1 MEEQK
6 KYMQNR
12 RLVTFICDNCG
23 KETQKPLSEYN
34 RNIKLGRKNFCCRA
48 CSATYRC
55 NLYKNTPTEA
65 QLQAQQNIKN
75 YCQNHKDELTPFRYS
90 LRNAK
95 KRFKEFHLTL
105 EDLKQVWEQQNSIC
119 PYTGLK
125 LYLPTWNKKGSCEQL
140 WRRASLDRIDS
151 SKGYVVGNVQFVST
165 PINLMKSTMSDLETK
180 QYLKLISFYT
190 SHFCEDETISSSQN
204 EMLGAQAGN

>member
-1 MEEQK
+1 
-6 KYMQNR
+6 MQNR

-23 KETQKPLSEYN
+23 KEAQKPLSEYN

-55 NLYKNTPTEA
+55 NLYKDTPTEA

-75 YCQNHKDELTPFRYS
+75 YAGSHKDEWTPFRYS

-95 KRFKEFHLTL
+95 KRFKEFNLTL
-105 EDLKQVWEQQNSIC
+105 EDLKQVWEQQNGIC

-140 WRRASLDRIDS
+140 WCRASLDRIDS

-165 PINLMKSTMSDLETK
+165 PINFMKSTMSDLETK
-180 QYLKLISFYT
+180 QYLKLISSYT

>member
-1 MEEQK
+1 MEELK

-23 KETQKPLSEYN
+23 CEAQKPQSEYN
-34 RNIKLGRKNFCCRA
+34 RNIKLGRKNFCCRS
-48 CSATYRC
+48 CSCTYRC
-55 NLYKNTPTEA
+55 NLYKDTPTEA

-75 YCQNHKDELTPFRYS
+75 YCQNHKDEWTPFRYS
-90 LRNAK
+90 FRNAK
-95 KRFKEFHLTL
+95 KRFKEFNLTL
-105 EDLKQVWEQQNSIC
+105 EDLKQIWEQQNGIC

-140 WRRASLDRIDS
+140 WCRASLDRIDS
-151 SKGYVVGNVQFVST
+151 SKGYVVGNVQFIST
-165 PINLMKSTMSDLETK
+165 PINFMKSTMSDLETK

-190 SHFCEDETISSSQN
+190 SHFCEDGTISSPQK
-204 EMLGAQAGN
+204 EVLGALAGN

>member
-1 MEEQK
+1 MEELK

-12 RLVTFICDNCG
+12 RLITFICDNCG
-23 KETQKPLSEYN
+23 KEAQKPLSEYN

-55 NLYKNTPTEA
+55 NLYKDTPTES

-75 YCQNHKDELTPFRYS
+75 YCQNHKDEWTPFRYS

-95 KRFKEFHLTL
+95 KRFKEFNLTL
-105 EDLKQVWEQQNSIC
+105 EDLKQVWEQQNGIC

-125 LYLPTWNKKGSCEQL
+125 LYLPTWNKKGSYEQL
-140 WRRASLDRIDS
+140 WCRASLDRIDS

-165 PINLMKSTMSDLETK
+165 PINFMKSTMSDLETK
-180 QYLKLISFYT
+180 QYLKLISSYT

>member
-1 MEEQK
+1 
-6 KYMQNR
+6 MQNR
-12 RLVTFICDNCG
+12 RLVMFICDNCG
-23 KETQKPLSEYN
+23 KEAQKPLSEYN

-55 NLYKNTPTEA
+55 NLYKDTPTEA

-75 YCQNHKDELTPFRYS
+75 YCQNHKDEWTPFRYS

-105 EDLKQVWEQQNSIC
+105 EDLKQIWEQQAGIC

-125 LYLPTWNKKGSCEQL
+125 LELPTNTKCKNIWY
-140 WRRASLDRIDS
+140 RASLDRIDS
-151 SKGYVVGNVQFVST
+151 SKGYVIGNVQFVST
-165 PINLMKSTMSDLETK
+165 PINFMKSTMSDLETK

-190 SHFCEDETISSSQN
+190 SHFCEDETISSSQD

>member
-1 MEEQK
+1 MEETK

-23 KETQKPLSEYN
+23 KEAKKPLSEYN

-55 NLYKNTPTEA
+55 NLYKDTPTEA
-65 QLQAQQNIKN
+65 QLQVQQNIKK
-75 YCQNHKDELTPFRYS
+75 YCQNHKDGWTPFRYS

-95 KRFKEFHLTL
+95 KRFKEFNLTL
-105 EDLKQVWEQQNSIC
+105 EDLKQVWEQQNGIC

-125 LYLPTWNKKGSCEQL
+125 LHLPTWNKKGGCEQL
-140 WRRASLDRIDS
+140 WCRASLDRIDS
-151 SKGYVVGNVQFVST
+151 SKGYVKGNLQYVVL
-165 PINLMKSTMSDLETK
+165 PINFLKSTMSDLAVKRFLK
-180 QYLKLISFYT
+180 QISAYT
-190 SHFCEDETISSSQN
+190 STFAEDETISSHNNVS
-204 EMLGAQAGN
+204 GALAGN

>member
-23 KETQKPLSEYN
+23 KEAQKPLSEYN

-55 NLYKNTPTEA
+55 NLYKDTPTEA

-75 YCQNHKDELTPFRYS
+75 YCQNHKDEWTPFRYS

-95 KRFKEFHLTL
+95 KRFKEFNLTL
-105 EDLKQVWEQQNSIC
+105 EDLKQIWEQQDGVC

-125 LYLPTWNKKGSCEQL
+125 LYLPTWNKKGSYEQL
-140 WRRASLDRIDS
+140 WCRASLDRIDS
-151 SKGYVVGNVQFVST
+151 SKGYIVGNIQFVST

-190 SHFCEDETISSSQN
+190 SHFCEDGTISSPQK
-204 EMLGAQAGN
+204 EVLGALAGN

>member
-23 KETQKPLSEYN
+23 KEAQKPLSEYN
-34 RNIKLGRKNFCCRA
+34 RNIKLGRKNFCCRS

-55 NLYKNTPTEA
+55 NLYKDTPTEA

-90 LRNAK
+90 FRNAK
-95 KRFKEFHLTL
+95 KRFKEFNLTL
-105 EDLKQVWEQQNSIC
+105 EDLKQIWEQQAGIC

-125 LYLPTWNKKGSCEQL
+125 LKLPTYTKCKNIWY
-140 WRRASLDRIDS
+140 RASLDRIDS
-151 SKGYVVGNVQFVST
+151 SKGYIVGNVQFVST
-165 PINLMKSTMSDLETK
+165 PINFMKSTMSDLETK

>member
-1 MEEQK
+1 
-6 KYMQNR
+6 MQNR
-12 RLVTFICDNCG
+12 RSVTFICDNCG
-23 KETQKPLSEYN
+23 KEAQKPLSEYN

-55 NLYKNTPTEA
+55 NLYKDTPTEA

-75 YCQNHKDELTPFRYS
+75 YAGSRKDEWTPFRYS

-105 EDLKQVWEQQNSIC
+105 EDLKQIWEQQAGIC

-125 LYLPTWNKKGSCEQL
+125 LELPTYIKCKNIWY
-140 WRRASLDRIDS
+140 RASLDRIDS

>member
-1 MEEQK
+1 MEDIK

-23 KETQKPLSEYN
+23 CEAQKPLSEYN
-34 RNIKLGRKNFCCRA
+34 RNIKLGRKNFCCRS
-48 CSATYRC
+48 CSCVYR
-55 NLYKNTPTEA
+55 NKLYKDNLSNA

-75 YCQNHKDELTPFRYS
+75 YCKNRIDECTPFRYT
-90 LRNAK
+90 LHNVI
-95 KRFKEFHLTL
+95 KRFKEINITL
-105 EDLKQVWEQQNSIC
+105 EDLKDIWEQQNGIC

-125 LYLPTWNKKGSCEQL
+125 LYLPSWKKVGTAEQL
-140 WRRASLDRIDS
+140 WCRASLDRIDS
-151 SKGYVVGNVQFVST
+151 SKGYVVGNIQFIST
-165 PINLMKSTMSDLETK
+165 PINYMKNTMSDKETK
-180 QYLKLISFYT
+180 QYLKLISSYT

>member
-1 MEEQK
+1 
-6 KYMQNR
+6 MQNR
-12 RLVTFICDNCG
+12 RLVTFVCDNCG
-23 KETQKPLSEYN
+23 KEAQKPLSEYN

-55 NLYKNTPTEA
+55 NLYKDTPTEA
-65 QLQAQQNIKN
+65 QLQAQRNIKN
-75 YCQNHKDELTPFRYS
+75 YCQNHKDEWTPFRYS

-95 KRFKEFHLTL
+95 KRFKEFNLTL
-105 EDLKQVWEQQNSIC
+105 EDLKQIWEQQNGIC

-140 WRRASLDRIDS
+140 WCRASLDRIDS

-190 SHFCEDETISSSQN
+190 SHFCEDGTISSPQK
-204 EMLGAQAGN
+204 EVLGALAGN

>member
-1 MEEQK
+1 MEGQK

-23 KETQKPLSEYN
+23 KEAQKPISEYN

-55 NLYKNTPTEA
+55 NLYKDTPTEA
-65 QLQAQQNIKN
+65 QLQAQQNIKK
-75 YCQNHKDELTPFRYS
+75 YCQNHKDEWTPFRYS

-95 KRFKEFHLTL
+95 KRFKEFNLTL
-105 EDLKQVWEQQNSIC
+105 EDLKQVWEQQGGIC

-125 LYLPTWNKKGSCEQL
+125 LYLPTWKKKGSCEQL
-140 WRRASLDRIDS
+140 WYRASLDRIDS
-151 SKGYVVGNVQFVST
+151 SKGYVAGNVQFVST
-165 PINLMKSTMSDLETK
+165 PINFMKSTMSDLETK

-190 SHFCEDETISSSQN
+190 SHFCEDETIFSSQDK
-204 EMLGAQAGN
+204 MLGAQAGN

>member
-23 KETQKPLSEYN
+23 KEAQKPLSEYN

-55 NLYKNTPTEA
+55 NLYKDIPTEA
-65 QLQAQQNIKN
+65 QLKAQQNIKN
-75 YCQNHKDELTPFRYS
+75 YCQNHKDEWTPFRYS
-90 LRNAK
+90 FRNAK
-95 KRFKEFHLTL
+95 KRFKEFNLTL
-105 EDLKQVWEQQNSIC
+105 KDLKQIWEQQNGIC

-125 LYLPTWNKKGSCEQL
+125 LYLPTWNKKGNCEQL
-140 WRRASLDRIDS
+140 WCRASLDRIDS

-165 PINLMKSTMSDLETK
+165 PINFLKSTMSD
-180 QYLKLISFYT
+180 
-190 SHFCEDETISSSQN
+190 
-204 EMLGAQAGN
+204 

>member
-12 RLVTFICDNCG
+12 RLVTFVCDNCG
-23 KETQKPLSEYN
+23 KEAQKPLSEYN

-48 CSATYRC
+48 CSCTYK
-55 NLYKNTPTEA
+55 NKLYKNNLSDT

-75 YCQNHKDELTPFRYS
+75 YCKNHIDEYTPFRYT
-90 LRNAK
+90 LRNVM
-95 KRFKEFHLTL
+95 KRFKEVTITL
-105 EDLKQVWEQQNSIC
+105 EDLKNTWEQQGGIC

-125 LYLPTWNKKGSCEQL
+125 LYLPTWKKVGTAEQL
-140 WRRASLDRIDS
+140 WCRASLDRIDS
-151 SKGYVVGNVQFVST
+151 SKGYVVGNIQFVST
-165 PINLMKSTMSDLETK
+165 PINFMKSTMSDLETK

-190 SHFCEDETISSSQN
+190 SRFREDGTISSPQEVS
-204 EMLGAQAGN
+204 GALAGN

>member
-1 MEEQK
+1 MEDVK

-23 KETQKPLSEYN
+23 CEAKKPLSEYN
-34 RNIKLGRKNFCCRA
+34 RNIKLGRKNFCCRKCA
-48 CSATYRC
+48 CT
-55 NLYKNTPTEA
+55 YKNYLYSDTPTEA
-65 QLQAQQNIKN
+65 QILSRQNIKN
-75 YCQNHKDELTPFRYS
+75 YCKNHVDEYTPYRYS

-95 KRFKEFHLTL
+95 KRFKEFNLTL
-105 EDLKQVWEQQNSIC
+105 EDLKRVWEQQNGIC

-125 LYLPTWNKKGSCEQL
+125 LELPSYRGCKNVWY
-140 WRRASLDRIDS
+140 RASLDRIDS
-151 SKGYVVGNVQFVST
+151 SKGYVVGNIQFVST

-190 SHFCEDETISSSQN
+190 SHFCEDGTISSPQ
-204 EMLGAQAGN
+204 EVLGAQAGN

>member
-23 KETQKPLSEYN
+23 KEAQKPLSEYN
-34 RNIKLGRKNFCCRA
+34 RNIKLGRKNFCCRECA
-48 CSATYRC
+48 FEYGKRLHKGDPLTDKQIQSR
-55 NLYKNTPTEA
+55 N
-65 QLQAQQNIKN
+65 NIKN
-75 YCQNHKDELTPFRYS
+75 YCNNRIDELTPFRYS

-105 EDLKQVWEQQNSIC
+105 EDLKQIWEQQAGIC

-125 LYLPTWNKKGSCEQL
+125 LELPTYTKCKNIWY
-140 WRRASLDRIDS
+140 RASLDRIDS

-190 SHFCEDETISSSQN
+190 SHFCKDETISSSQD

>member
-1 MEEQK
+1 
-6 KYMQNR
+6 MQNR

-23 KETQKPLSEYN
+23 KEAQKPLSEYN

-48 CSATYRC
+48 CSATYR
-55 NLYKNTPTEA
+55 NLLYKDIPTEA

-75 YCQNHKDELTPFRYS
+75 YCQNHKDEWTPFRYS
-90 LRNAK
+90 FRNAK
-95 KRFKEFHLTL
+95 KRFKEFNLTL
-105 EDLKQVWEQQNSIC
+105 EDLKQIWEQQNGIC

-140 WRRASLDRIDS
+140 WCRASLDRIDS

-165 PINLMKSTMSDLETK
+165 PINFMKSTMSDLETK
-180 QYLKLISFYT
+180 QYLKLISSYT
-190 SHFCEDETISSSQN
+190 SHFCEDETIFSSQD